1 MGGAGGAT
9 AGGTAVAG
17 ASGDTASGGPGGV
30 GGIDD
35 SDGSNSAGGP
45 GDVSALDVLVLAGGT
60 GRRLGGASKPDV
72 VARGA
77 RLLDHVLNGVSAVRS
92 RLGGGR
98 TVVVAPA
105 GVEVPDGV
113 LRALEDPPFGGPVAG
128 IAAGLARLAA
138 EPGGPAP
145 RTAVLTCDAPE
156 SWRAL
161 PVLVRAL
168 GAAPGGCAGVCALDG
183 DHMQYLLGVYRTMR
197 LHETVAPGGGPLRD
211 VSVRRVLGRLGVR
224 AVGLGG
230 LAAAAHDL
238 DTWDEVRAWERSG
251 WRRWERE
258 SAR

>member
-1 MGGAGGAT
+1 MT
-9 AGGTAVAG
+9 ADGTAVAG
-17 ASGDTASGGPGGV
+17 ASGDTASGGP
-30 GGIDD
+30 D
-35 SDGSNSAGGP
+35 GP

-60 GRRLGGASKPDV
+60 GRRLGGVSKPDV

-77 RLLDHVLNGVSAVRS
+77 RLLDHVLNGVAAVRS

-168 GAAPGGCAGVCALDG
+168 GAAPGGCPGVCALDG
-183 DHMQYLLGVYRTMR
+183 DHVQYLLGVYRTTS
-197 LHETVAPGGGPLRD
+197 LHEAVAPGGGPLRD
-211 VSVRRVLGRLGVR
+211 VSVRRVLGWLGIR
-224 AVGLGG
+224 AVGLGS
-230 LAAAAHDL
+230 LAAAARDL
-238 DTWDEVRAWERSG
+238 DTWDEVRAWDSSR
-251 WRRWERE
+251 
-258 SAR
+258 

>member
-1 MGGAGGAT
+1 MT

-17 ASGDTASGGPGGV
+17 ASGNAAP
-30 GGIDD
+30 
-35 SDGSNSAGGP
+35 GGP

-60 GRRLGGASKPDV
+60 GRRLGGVSKPDV
-72 VARGA
+72 LARGA
-77 RLLDHVLNGVSAVRS
+77 RLLDHVLNGVAAARS

-128 IAAGLARLAA
+128 IAAGLARLSA

-156 SWRAL
+156 SWRVL
-161 PVLVRAL
+161 PPLVRAL

-183 DHMQYLLGVYRTMR
+183 DHVQYLLGVYRTMR
-197 LHETVAPGGGPLRD
+197 LHEAVAPGGGPLRD

-230 LAAAAHDL
+230 LAAAARDL
-238 DTWDEVRAWERSG
+238 DTWDEVRAWDSSR
-251 WRRWERE
+251 
-258 SAR
+258 